1 MNAMIRPRA
10 IPKMMSMLGS
20 VLRGV
25 ALPDL
30 EKIKTITRQSF
41 PSVHQFSTGQLA
53 EWMEQAKPGLL
64 VVDVRAPEEFAVSQ
78 LKDAINATTAEGIA
92 QAIQERKPSTT
103 ILYCSVGFRSSRLAE
118 QVGRQGFDAVAN
130 LEGSIFQWA
139 NEGRPLY
146 QGQTPVQQVHPYGK
160 RWAGLLRPG
169 LALLPPA

>member
-1 MNAMIRPRA
+1 MFRPSA

-25 ALPDL
+25 RVPDL

-41 PSVHQFSTGQLA
+41 PTVRQISTHQLA
-53 EWMEQAKPGLL
+53 EWMDNAKPDLL
-64 VVDVRAPEEFAVSQ
+64 LVDVRGSEEFAVSQ
-78 LKDAINATTAEGIA
+78 LHGAINATTAEGIA
-92 QAIQERKPSTT
+92 AVIREKKPAAAV
-103 ILYCSVGFRSSRLAE
+103 LYCSVGFRSSRLAE
-118 QVGRQGFDAVAN
+118 QLGREGITGVAN

-139 NEGRPLY
+139 NEARPLY

-169 LALLPPA
+169 LARA

>member
-1 MNAMIRPRA
+1 MFRPSA

-25 ALPDL
+25 RLPDL

-41 PSVHQFSTGQLA
+41 PTVRQISTHQLA
-53 EWMEQAKPGLL
+53 EWMDNAKPDLL
-64 VVDVRAPEEFAVSQ
+64 LVDVRGSEEFAVSQ
-78 LKDAINATTAEGIA
+78 LHGAINATTAESIA
-92 QAIQERKPSTT
+92 AVIREKKPATAV
-103 ILYCSVGFRSSRLAE
+103 LYCSVGFRSSRLAE
-118 QVGRQGFDAVAN
+118 QLGRESITGVAN

-169 LALLPPA
+169 LART

>member
-1 MNAMIRPRA
+1 MFRPSA

-25 ALPDL
+25 RLPDL

-41 PSVHQFSTGQLA
+41 PTVRQISTLQLA
-53 EWMEQAKPGLL
+53 EWMNNAKPDLL
-64 VVDVRAPEEFAVSQ
+64 LVDVRGSEEFAVSQ
-78 LKDAINATTAEGIA
+78 LHGAINATTAEGITEV
-92 QAIQERKPSTT
+92 IRERKPATAV
-103 ILYCSVGFRSSRLAE
+103 LYCSVGFRSSRLAE
-118 QVGRQGFDAVAN
+118 QLARQGINNVAN

-169 LALLPPA
+169 LART

>member
-1 MNAMIRPRA
+1 MLRPKA
-10 IPKMMSMLGS
+10 IPQMVSMLGS

-25 ALPDL
+25 AVSDL

-41 PSVHQFSTGQLA
+41 PSVRQICTGELA
-53 EWMEQAKPGLL
+53 DWLQQAEPNFLL
-64 VVDVRAPEEFAVSQ
+64 VDVRAPAEFDVSH
-78 LKDAINATTAEGIA
+78 LKDAINVATAEGIA
-92 QAIQERKPSTT
+92 KAIQERKPSTV

-118 QVGRQGFDAVAN
+118 QLGRQGFEGVAN

-146 QGQTPVQQVHPYGK
+146 QGRTRVQQVHPYGK

-169 LALLPPA
+169 LAVMAPEN

>member
-1 MNAMIRPRA
+1 MFRPSA

-25 ALPDL
+25 RLPDL

-41 PSVHQFSTGQLA
+41 PTVRQISTHQLA
-53 EWMEQAKPGLL
+53 EWMDNAKPDLL
-64 VVDVRAPEEFAVSQ
+64 LVDVRGSEEFAVSQ
-78 LKDAINATTAEGIA
+78 LHGAINATTAESIA
-92 QAIQERKPSTT
+92 AVIREKKPATAV
-103 ILYCSVGFRSSRLAE
+103 LYCSVGFRSSRLAE
-118 QVGRQGFDAVAN
+118 QLGREGITGVAN

-139 NEGRPLY
+139 NEERPLY

-169 LALLPPA
+169 LART